1 MYFRVNSFFK
11 FLCLYSERKTK
22 QKKHKSSV
30 LFNFEKR
37 NTKYDSK
44 LMQTQRNELNI
55 KGQNIYLGIAVH

>member
-1 MYFRVNSFFK
+1 M
-11 FLCLYSERKTK
+11 
-22 QKKHKSSV
+22 QKKHKPSV

-55 KGQNIYLGIAVH
+55 KGQNIYVGIAVH